1 MSNSI
6 RYIDDKDGNHVFPV
20 THERAV
26 RDSNGTT
33 LETKLVGKVDTISGK
48 GLSTNDYT
56 TTEKEKVAAL
66 VTSGD
71 GSQYLAN
78 DGTYKTV
85 TSGVSSVN
93 GQTGAV
99 TLSIPSVDSSL
110 SSLSENA
117 VQNKVINAA
126 INAIPIVEPV
136 IGNPTMT
143 TETWTF
149 TLSDSSTVTKTV
161 YVGV

>member
-1 MSNSI
+1 MSSSI
-6 RYIDDKDGNHVFPV
+6 RYIDDQDGNHVFPV

-26 RDSNGTT
+26 RDSNGVT
-33 LETKLVGKVDTISGK
+33 LETKLEGKVDIVSGK

-56 TTEKEKVAAL
+56 TTEKEKVATL

-71 GSQYLAN
+71 GSQYLAD

-93 GQTGAV
+93 GQTGTV

-110 SSLSENA
+110 SDSSENA
-117 VQNKVINAA
+117 IQNRAVNAA

-136 IGNPTMT
+136 LGTAVMT